1 MTVLSKSLRRVVVTQ
16 RHFDAQTRNYLVAG
30 GCEVVEAE
38 LPAGQADADLDE
50 DTLVRGLQGASGW
63 IVGHARVT
71 DSLLARL
78 PALQVIARRGVGYE
92 RIDTDAVR
100 RHGKVATIAI
110 GGNDACVADHALGL
124 MLAVAHRLGEGQ
136 RRLEAGLWS
145 IPLGSDLYRK
155 TVGVVGLGRIGRAV
169 VQRLRG
175 FECRVLVCSPHVD
188 AAWAAGQ
195 GVEAVALPELLQASD
210 IVTLHAPLTPDTR
223 FLIDRAAL
231 ARMKPDAILINTGRG
246 GLVED
251 RHLLAALEAG
261 RLQGAGLDV
270 FVSESDPAYAEVT
283 RALVARPD
291 VVATPHAGASTRE
304 ALNRTNRI
312 AAESVRAV
320 LEGRSPRSECVVAD
334 GRQTPGRQAA

>member
-1 MTVLSKSLRRVVVTQ
+1 MASWRVVVTQ
-16 RHFDAQTRNYLVAG
+16 RNFDAQTREHLAAH
-30 GCEVVEAE
+30 GCDVVEAE

-50 DTLVRGLQGASGW
+50 DTLAHLLQGAAGW
-63 IVGHARVT
+63 IVGHAHVT
-71 DSLLARL
+71 DRLLARL

-92 RIDTDAVR
+92 RVDTQAVA
-100 RHGKVATIAI
+100 RHGKMATIAI
-110 GGNDACVADHALGL
+110 GGNDACVSDHALGL
-124 MLAVAHRLGEGQ
+124 MLAVAHRLREGQ
-136 RRLEAGLWS
+136 QRLETGSWA

-155 TVGVVGLGRIGRAV
+155 TVGVVGLGRIGRGV

-175 FECRVLVCSPHVD
+175 FECRVQVCSPRVD
-188 AAWAAGQ
+188 AAWAKSQ
-195 GVEAVALPELLQASD
+195 GVDVVALAQLLETSD
-210 IVTLHAPLTPDTR
+210 IVTLHAPLTPETR
-223 FLIDRAAL
+223 FLIDAAAL
-231 ARMKPDAILINTGRG
+231 ARMKPNAILVNTARG

-304 ALNRTNRI
+304 ALDRTNRI
-312 AAESVRAV
+312 AAESVLAV
-320 LEGRSPRSECVVAD
+320 LEGRVPRPECVVAD
-334 GRQTPGRQAA
+334 GRNTHEKNQGRLAA